1 LRSVNCSLGPM
12 EVAGSGVFGRGSCVL
27 FGDGA
32 GGW

>member
-1 LRSVNCSLGPM
+1 M

-32 GGW
+32 ADGEGSARLA